1 MRSSV
6 RGSVGEAVKI
16 LRAGGVVAY
25 PTEACFGLGCDPRNT
40 AAVRRILAMK
50 KRSWDKGLI
59 LVSDRIERLLPYL
72 MTRDQSLLDRMHCPR
87 PGPVSWV
94 CPASKT
100 VPRLVRGAHHS
111 IAVRITSHPPAAELC
126 QGASMA
132 LVSTSANIAGQAP
145 LRSADRVA
153 RVFGDSV
160 DLVVDAGIGRAARPS
175 TIIDAVSG
183 EVLRS

>member
-1 MRSSV
+1 M
-6 RGSVGEAVKI
+6 RGSVSSSVEAAAQI

-59 LVSDRIERLLPYL
+59 LISDRIERLLPYL
-72 MTRDQSLLDRMHCPR
+72 ATRDQSLLDRMRSPQ

-94 CPASKT
+94 CPAST
-100 VPRLVRGAHHS
+100 IVPRVVRGAHDS

-126 QGASMA
+126 HGASMA
-132 LVSTSANIAGQAP
+132 LVSTSANVAGQEP
-145 LRSADRVA
+145 LKCADRVA
-153 RVFGDSV
+153 GVFGHSV
-160 DLVVDAGIGRAARPS
+160 DMVVDAGIGRAARPS

-183 EVLRS
+183 KVLRS